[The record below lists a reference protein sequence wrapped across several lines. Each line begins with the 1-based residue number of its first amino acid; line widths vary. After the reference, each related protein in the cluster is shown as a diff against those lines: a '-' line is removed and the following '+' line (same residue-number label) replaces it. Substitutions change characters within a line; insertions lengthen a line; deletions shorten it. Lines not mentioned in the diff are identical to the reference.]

1 MSYHKPS
8 TNIIYYY
15 YSKTKIKF
23 SKWESQNL
31 GCGRLT
37 QGVSSSESADSWAQ
51 PQWFWLRRSGVTSGV
66 WSFNTDLRLHF
77 AHCYF
82 KGVNTASGKVR
93 GATRN
98 GETTEPTRQRE
109 GNSGGLWLP
118 FSSLPRYPTSSPTA
132 SWSRPCRD
140 GSRNSHRPPAA
151 LQTRQWKQLLTPDAK
166 QQAGPYGQRSPG
178 SCWPPQNW
186 TSSHTERW
194 QGSPWNEVLT
204 LV

>member
-51 PQWFWLRRSGVTSGV
+51 PQWFWLRRSGVTPGV

-118 FSSLPRYPTSSPTA
+118 FSSLPRYPTSSPHSFKEQA
-132 SWSRPCRD
+132 LQRWQQEQ
-140 GSRNSHRPPAA
+140 PPASCRA
-151 LQTRQWKQLLTPDAK
+151 ADQAMKAAADSWCQTAGWSLWTEEPRFLLT
-166 QQAGPYGQRSPG
+166 
-178 SCWPPQNW
+178 
-186 TSSHTERW
+186 TSE
-194 QGSPWNEVLT
+194 LDK
-204 LV
+204 